1 MITLSLDNSSRLLKD
16 NNEYVDM
23 INLLESCIN
32 EEKYNIQSKE
42 DKIEKEEFTNKDNL
56 TISKKITKVED
67 SYMLYKVAIEIKS
80 DDRSV
85 KLNSYVTKK

>member
-23 INLLESCIN
+23 INSLESCIN

-42 DKIEKEEFTNKDNL
+42 DKIEKEEITNKDNL

>member
-23 INLLESCIN
+23 INSLESCIN